1 MTSAECGHCADS
13 DDGCHGGDSYL
24 TTPPV
29 LLYSHALRPAQPG
42 PDCLGWINYK
52 AYEIC
57 RGQSINYPHSTHRH
71 QGHWANVLWDSHITK
86 RLIFLRAVSGSAGKW
101 IGGWLRH
108 KLFRVRVIVAVIFWK
123 LKYSRAPPSKLQLR
137 SLGEQQPI
145 KGVDA
150 ISWTTKFGEC
160 SL

>member
-1 MTSAECGHCADS
+1 MLTEHDSHVENSGTAAAVEYCPNITVSGALAGEVDMTSAECGHCADS

-29 LLYSHALRPAQPG
+29 LACTPTAGPA

-52 AYEIC
+52 AYEIS

-71 QGHWANVLWDSHITK
+71 QGHWANVPWDSHITK

-101 IGGWLRH
+101 IGG
-108 KLFRVRVIVAVIFWK
+108 
-123 LKYSRAPPSKLQLR
+123 
-137 SLGEQQPI
+137 
-145 KGVDA
+145 
-150 ISWTTKFGEC
+150 
-160 SL
+160 